1 MSCILYAKEP
11 MVLIN
16 NMDTYFKNT
25 PPDCTLFSK
34 NNDEIWVHKELLFQ
48 TKYMRDM
55 LKSVSTDSKIEVIC
69 PSLTTEKLKIIV
81 DFLYS
86 GKVFCE
92 NQISVSQVSKDLMD
106 LFGFPLIRK
115 GKYLSEALI
124 LASTNP
130 QYDDSLFI
138 ELQVQ
143 YMKMPSSNLGSS
155 CYRNCF

>member
-1 MSCILYAKEP
+1 

-34 NNDEIWVHKELLFQ
+34 DNDEIWVHKELLYQ
-48 TKYMRDM
+48 TKYLRDM
-55 LKSVSTDSKIEVIC
+55 LKSVDTDSKIEVIC
-69 PSLTTEKLKIIV
+69 PSLTTEELKIIV

-92 NQISVSQVSKDLMD
+92 NQICVSQVSKDLMD

-115 GKYLSEALI
+115 GAFKNYMDRILPFLTPPPCVDSLYNLSMDKNRHFLTPPLI
-124 LASTNP
+124 LSP
-130 QYDDSLFI
+130 
-138 ELQVQ
+138 
-143 YMKMPSSNLGSS
+143 
-155 CYRNCF
+155 